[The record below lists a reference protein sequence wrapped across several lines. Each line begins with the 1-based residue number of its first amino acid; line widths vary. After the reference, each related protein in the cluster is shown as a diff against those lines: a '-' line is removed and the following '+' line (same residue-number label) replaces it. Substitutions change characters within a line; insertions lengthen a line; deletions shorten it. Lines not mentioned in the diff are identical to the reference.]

1 MSCSSEATSAITGFD
16 VTGLAVQL
24 VVALATAGAAAASWR
39 AALASRDTLKLLRE
53 ERRANERAQR
63 RDRLLRLHREV
74 LALIDLYQANQQGT
88 GAWLTHWQE
97 LRTHLA
103 SYEGQLQAS
112 QQLAERSTS
121 VDEPALEGARLEIER
136 LLTASDTD
144 VHGR

>member
-1 MSCSSEATSAITGFD
+1 
-16 VTGLAVQL
+16 
-24 VVALATAGAAAASWR
+24 
-39 AALASRDTLKLLRE
+39 
-53 ERRANERAQR
+53 
-63 RDRLLRLHREV
+63 LHREV